1 MKTVHEVSEI
11 AGVSVR
17 TLRYYD
23 EVGLLKP
30 AAVSEAGYRLYDDAA
45 LERLQHILMYREL
58 QFPIKDVKSI
68 LNSPD
73 FDRNRALEQQIE
85 LLTLKKE
92 HLETL
97 ILFARGI
104 QGIGVRNLDF
114 TAFDARKLDEYVRQA
129 KEAWGHTNAWQE
141 YEQKTKKLSNV
152 QKDVLGA
159 EMMSIFKAFGELR
172 GKDPACAEAQAQV
185 EALKAFITEH
195 FYTCTSEILS
205 QLGRMYAGGGS
216 MTEAIDRAG
225 GEGTA
230 AFISQ
235 AISQARG

>member
-129 KEAWGHTNAWQE
+129 KEAMGPYQRLAGIRAKDKET
-141 YEQKTKKLSNV
+141 EQCAKGCAGRGNDEHLQSLWRA
-152 QKDVLGA
+152 QRQG
-159 EMMSIFKAFGELR
+159 SRLR
-172 GKDPACAEAQAQV
+172 G
-185 EALKAFITEH
+185 
-195 FYTCTSEILS
+195 
-205 QLGRMYAGGGS
+205 
-216 MTEAIDRAG
+216 
-225 GEGTA
+225 GT
-230 AFISQ
+230 
-235 AISQARG
+235 GPG

>member
-1 MKTVHEVSEI
+1 MKTVREVSKLT
-11 AGVSVR
+11 GVSVR

-23 EVGLLKP
+23 AIGLLRP
-30 AAVSEAGYRLYDDAA
+30 AAVSQAGYRLYDDAA

-58 QFPIKDVKSI
+58 QFPLKDVKSI

-129 KEAWGHTNAWQE
+129 KEAYGHTSAWQE
-141 YEQKTKKLSNV
+141 YEQKAEELSDV
-152 QKDVLGA
+152 QKNVLNA
-159 EMMSIFKAFGELR
+159 EMMSIFKAFGELM
-172 GKDPACAEAQAQV
+172 GKDPSCAEVQAQV
-185 EALKAFITEH
+185 EALKAFITSH
-195 FYTCTSEILS
+195 FYTCTSKILS
-205 QLGRMYAGGGS
+205 GLGRIYAGGGS
-216 MTEAIDRAG
+216 VTESIDRAG

-230 AFISQ
+230 VFVSQ
-235 AISQARG
+235 AIAARG